1 MMTSDHRKIPSF
13 RGTDA
18 LAAYLGSIDADL
30 PCDAEIESGPSA
42 PLAQPLEVAGFTIG
56 NRFAVNPMEGWD
68 GERDGR
74 PTANTTRR
82 WQRFGA
88 SGAKLIWGGEAVAVR
103 ADGRANP
110 NQLML
115 TAATQSSIAA
125 LRQALIASHIA
136 ACGTADGLVVGL
148 QLTHSGRFC
157 KPASHTHF
165 EPRIAYRHP
174 LLDRRFGQPD
184 DAAVIS
190 DDELRRLVDAFVE
203 AAVLA
208 RDCGFDFVDIKHC
221 HGYLGHELLSAIER
235 PGPYGGSLEN
245 RSRFLR
251 EIVAGIR
258 ARAPGL
264 VIGVRLSATD
274 TVPFRP
280 DPARSQPGLPGPG
293 IPEDMAGL
301 LPYRFAFGADPADPV
316 AMDLTETSALLEIF
330 RELGISFVNLT
341 AGSPYYTPHLI
352 RPAIY
357 PPSDGYQPPEEPLLG
372 VARHLVMARM
382 LKERFADI
390 TFVSSGLSYLQEFM
404 PNVMQA
410 AVRKGWT
417 DSVGIGRLVLSYPE
431 LPLDVL
437 AGKPLQRKRL
447 CRTFSDCTTAPRNGI
462 VSGCYPLDPHYKRSP
477 EADMLAQMKEN
488 RRLGS

>member
-1 MMTSDHRKIPSF
+1 MKTSDYAKISSF

-18 LAAYLGSIDADL
+18 FVAYLGAMGADL
-30 PCDAEIESGPSA
+30 PCDADVEAGPAA
-42 PLAQPLEVAGFTIG
+42 PLAQPLDVAGLKIG

-74 PTANTTRR
+74 ATANTTRR

-115 TAATQSSIAA
+115 TAATQSSIAG
-125 LRQALIASHIA
+125 LRDALIASHRA
-136 ACGTADGLVVGL
+136 ACGDADGLVVGL

-157 KPASHTHF
+157 KPESHTRF
-165 EPRIAYRHP
+165 APRIAYRHP
-174 LLDRRFGQPD
+174 LLDRKFGQPD
-184 DAAVIS
+184 DTAVMT
-190 DDELRRLVDAFVE
+190 DGEVRGLVDAFVD
-203 AAVLA
+203 AAILA
-208 RDCGFDFVDIKHC
+208 RDCGFEFVDIKHC
-221 HGYLGHELLSAIER
+221 HGYLAHEFLSAVDR
-235 PGPYGGSLEN
+235 PGSYGGSLEN

-264 VIGVRLSATD
+264 VIGIRLSATD
-274 TVPFRP
+274 MAPFRP
-280 DPARSQPGLPGPG
+280 DPARSRPDLPGPG
-293 IPEDMAGL
+293 VPEDLAGL
-301 LPYRFAFGADPADPV
+301 LPYRFAFGADAGDPV
-316 AMDLTETSALLEIF
+316 ATDPTETFALFEIF
-330 RELGISFVNLT
+330 RDLGIGFVNLT

-352 RPAIY
+352 RPAMY

-372 VARHLVMARM
+372 VARHLLMARM
-382 LKERFADI
+382 LKERFPDV
-390 TFVSSGLSYLQEFM
+390 TLVSSGLSYLQEFM

-410 AVRKGWT
+410 AVRRGWT

-431 LPLDVL
+431 MPRDVL
-437 AGKPLQRKRL
+437 AGRPLQRKLL

-462 VSGCYPLDPHYKRSP
+462 VSGCYPLDPYYKRSP
-477 EADMLAQMKEN
+477 EAEMLAQVKEK
-488 RRLGS
+488 RKTGG